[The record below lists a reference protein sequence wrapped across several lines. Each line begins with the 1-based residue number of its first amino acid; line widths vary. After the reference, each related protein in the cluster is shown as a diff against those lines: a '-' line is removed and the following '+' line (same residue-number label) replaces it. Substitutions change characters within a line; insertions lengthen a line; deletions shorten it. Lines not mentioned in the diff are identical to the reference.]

1 MQTLIKMAAKLTVY
15 EIENVT
21 PNEKQREMFLSC
33 PSLPVEFDHTGSVIT
48 VLHSKIK
55 VLR

>member
-21 PNEKQREMFLSC
+21 PNEKQREMFLSHPIVFLWSMLILC
-33 PSLPVEFDHTGSVIT
+33 DYCTTLKDKGT
-48 VLHSKIK
+48 
-55 VLR
+55 

>member
-33 PSLPVEFDHTGSVIT
+33 PSLPMEYAHI
-48 VLHSKIK
+48 L
-55 VLR
+55 